1 MNASKIEVTKKVF
14 FSKGKIAVLELC
26 DVWLKWMMNN
36 AFGTKDL
43 YGYYKDMSFDKRR
56 KLMSFWNNE
65 FLSKEYLKDEE
76 KLNFVFEIVYAKMK
90 NAVYLLLDL
99 DDSTYSMSDMDEAK
113 DKMLSKK
120 ENKIDYYYMKE
131 MYGDFSNVNNN
142 KMERWNMHTLSN
154 VGIPTYRICLIKASN
169 GSSDMLS
176 IVMEIYEEKGKEYN
190 WDILSKYISYV
201 KRREIYN
208 GIIR

>member
-1 MNASKIEVTKKVF
+1 
-14 FSKGKIAVLELC
+14 
-26 DVWLKWMMNN
+26 
-36 AFGTKDL
+36 
-43 YGYYKDMSFDKRR
+43 
-56 KLMSFWNNE
+56 
-65 FLSKEYLKDEE
+65 
-76 KLNFVFEIVYAKMK
+76 
-90 NAVYLLLDL
+90 
-99 DDSTYSMSDMDEAK
+99 MSDIDEAK